1 MKKIDQKLLQKI
13 LNDQAIRSEITKNS
27 IEWFFHVYLPHYI
40 KYPPAQFHEEMFHL
54 IENEDIRNITIVAFR
69 GSAKSTIMNLAYP
82 LWAVL
87 GKQKKKFILIVGQ
100 TQQQAKQHLK
110 NIKEELENNKV
121 LRMDLGPF
129 QEEEMWSSYTLIIP
143 KYQARIMAVSME
155 QSIRGIRH
163 AQHRP
168 DLIICDDI
176 EDLASVKT
184 REGRD
189 KTHQWLLGEVLPTG
203 DQNTRIVTIGN
214 LLHEDSLVM
223 RIKKAIE
230 AGSLDGIFKSYPLLD
245 EAGKCLWPGKYPT
258 QADIEAEKRRIGN
271 ESAWHREYL
280 LNIVSDQERLVHP
293 EWIHYYDELP
303 QITKDFYLRKVFTGV
318 DLAISQTASADY
330 TAMVS
335 GRLYGYYDE
344 MKVYILPNPVNEKL
358 TFPQTVEKAKS
369 LSLAL
374 GGNAHHTQL
383 LIEDVGYQRALIE
396 QLQRENVPAE
406 GFKLHG
412 QDKRTRIALTTHLI
426 QQGKVL
432 FPSKGCEKL
441 IEQLTGFGLEKH
453 DDLADAFSLLILKI
467 MSEHHSRP
475 QIIWLGGDSIA
486 GNMWD
491 RIF

>member
-1 MKKIDQKLLQKI
+1 MKIDKKILQKI
-13 LNDQAIRSEITKNS
+13 LKDQTIRSEITKNS
-27 IEWFFHVYLPHYI
+27 ILWFFNVYLPHYI
-40 KYPPAQFHEEMFHL
+40 KYPSAQFHEEMFYL
-54 IENEDIRNITIVAFR
+54 IENEKIRSMTITAFR

-110 NIKEELENNKV
+110 NIKEELENNKI

-129 QEEEMWSSYTLIIP
+129 QEEDSWSSYTLVIP
-143 KYQARIMAVSME
+143 KYEARIMAVSME

-176 EDLASVKT
+176 EDMASVKT

-189 KTHQWLLGEVLPTG
+189 KTHQWLLSEVLPTG
-203 DQNTRIVTIGN
+203 DQKTRVVIIGN

-230 AGSLDGIFKSYPLLD
+230 NKTFDGVFRSYPLLKD
-245 EAGKCLWPGKYPT
+245 GHCLWPGKYPST
-258 QADIEAEKRRIGN
+258 EDIEAEKRRIGN
-271 ESAWHREYL
+271 ETIWYREYL
-280 LNIVSDQERLVHP
+280 LHIVSDLERLVHP
-293 EWIHYYDELP
+293 EWIHYYDVLP
-303 QITKDFYLRKVFTGV
+303 QKTESFYLRHILTGI
-318 DLAISQTASADY
+318 DLAISQSASADY

-335 GRLYGYYDE
+335 AKVYGYDDE
-344 MKVYILPNPVNEKL
+344 MRILILENPINERL
-358 TFPQTVEKAKS
+358 TFPQTVERAKN

-374 GGNAHHTQL
+374 GDNNHHTKL
-383 LIEDVGYQRALIE
+383 LIEDVGYQRALVE
-396 QLQRENVPAE
+396 HLRRENIPAE
-406 GFKLHG
+406 GVKING

-426 QQGKVL
+426 QQGKIL

-467 MSEHHSRP
+467 MSESHSEP
-475 QIIWLGGDSIA
+475 
-486 GNMWD
+486 
-491 RIF
+491 RILFI